1 MRKKRKTRKTEKV
14 GENGSEGEESTDE
27 SEEER
32 QPALESAVN
41 KQDDVAGT
49 SAVRSE
55 MEKASRVLD
64 DALSS
69 TIESVEKGAGEEDLS
84 NRETDLSKKDSDIA
98 ENSESEEISE
108 EDGEEGNLW
117 GAILGPK

>member
-1 MRKKRKTRKTEKV
+1 M

-64 DALSS
+64 DTLSS
-69 TIESVEKGAGEEDLS
+69 TIELVEKGAGEEDLS

-98 ENSESEEISE
+98 ENSESEEVSE